1 MVAFQSRE
9 TNGQSCPHA
18 LCPQGEIVQL
28 QSAIVNNNRGTM
40 KALENQL
47 AGEQERCSQR
57 EFEARQRWIKWKASR
72 EGYARAEEMTHL
84 LLVWG
89 E

>member
-1 MVAFQSRE
+1 
-9 TNGQSCPHA
+9 
-18 LCPQGEIVQL
+18 
-28 QSAIVNNNRGTM
+28 M

-57 EFEARQRWIKWKASR
+57 ELEVRQRRISWKASR

-84 LLVWG
+84 LLVW
-89 E
+89 EE